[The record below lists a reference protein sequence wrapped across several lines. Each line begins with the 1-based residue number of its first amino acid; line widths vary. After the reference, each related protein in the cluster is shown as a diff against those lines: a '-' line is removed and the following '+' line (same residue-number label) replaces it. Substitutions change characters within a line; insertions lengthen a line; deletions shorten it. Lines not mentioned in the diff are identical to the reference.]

1 MKSRIREILRE
12 ELTGTDKTEIK
23 KMIKSEFD
31 KEFKKEIKSRDFQDK
46 ITDIIS
52 KEIKGN
58 KKLEKDLAG
67 ISQKVIVQLYKT
79 LWQRRNFWSNKLD
92 NI

>member
-1 MKSRIREILRE
+1 MEDRIRQILRE

-23 KMIKSEFD
+23 KMIKTEFD
-31 KEFKKEIKSRDFQDK
+31 KTFKKEVKSREFTDK
-46 ITDIIS
+46 IGDIIA
-52 KEIKGN
+52 KEVKSN

-79 LWQRRNFWSNKLD
+79 LWQRRNFWSNKFD
-92 NI
+92 SI